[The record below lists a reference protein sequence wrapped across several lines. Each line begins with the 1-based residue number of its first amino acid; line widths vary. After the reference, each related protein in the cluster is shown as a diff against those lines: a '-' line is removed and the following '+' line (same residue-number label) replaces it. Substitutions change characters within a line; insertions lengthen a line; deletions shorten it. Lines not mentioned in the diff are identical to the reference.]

1 MVIKVAANFTDEE
14 RDERVLFVGKFFI
27 NNPGVSIRKA
37 SEYISTNFFK
47 ISTATIHDYLER
59 FKKLASENK
68 QLIEEHI
75 NNNREDTIAKEEIKN
90 RVMNN
95 AELCLNGLTINDI
108 SKKTGLSYWIVYRD
122 LALRLPKIN
131 ISLYDQVKDKLK
143 DNTMENIQKK

>member
-27 NNPGVSIRKA
+27 NNPVVSIRKA
-37 SEYISTNFFK
+37 SKYISTNFFK
-47 ISTATIHDYLER
+47 ISTATNHDYLER

-75 NNNREDTIAKEEIKN
+75 NNNREDTIAKEEIKD

-108 SKKTGLSYWIVYRD
+108 SKKNGVSYWTVYRD

-131 ISLYDQVKDKLK
+131 ISLYEQVKDKLK